1 MPEPRKTSVIG
12 RIFEGQALHA
22 ILLAVLLAVCIW
34 LSRFDAVGAGA
45 LWGLGARGWFW
56 VALALPVVHQS
67 YVWFVWRT
75 ELHAGLMTRWL
86 GAPAFTIYAAGFAVL
101 GLARVASVFVL
112 AAANAGTAGLD
123 PTIGRVL
130 AVIALLPALYLFY
143 SVRRYFSFR
152 RAFGI
157 DHFDPA
163 AARALPFERRGIFR
177 WTPNAMYVFGPAIL
191 LAAVLPCASAA
202 GLAATA
208 FNAACLWVHY
218 FCTERPD
225 LRTIHGGRGSTSDRP
240 GH

>member
-1 MPEPRKTSVIG
+1 MSEPRKTSVIG

-22 ILLAVLLAVCIW
+22 ILLAILLAVCLW

-45 LWGLGARGWFW
+45 LWGLNARGWFW
-56 VALALPVVHQS
+56 IALAIPVVHQLT
-67 YVWFVWRT
+67 VWFVWRT

-86 GAPAFTIYAAGFAVL
+86 GAPAFSVYAVGFAVL

-143 SVRRYFSFR
+143 SVRRYFGFR

-163 AARALPFERRGIFR
+163 AARSLPFERRGIFR
-177 WTPNAMYVFGPAIL
+177 WTPNAMYVFGFLIGWVPAL
-191 LAAVLPCASAA
+191 WWGSAA
-202 GLAATA
+202 AFAAAA
-208 FNAACLWVHY
+208 FNHLYIWVHY
-218 FCTERPD
+218 YATERPD
-225 LRTIHGGRGSTSDRP
+225 MRRIYGGDSD
-240 GH
+240 G